1 MRKDDQTEDPVDPVG
16 QPQVVED
23 FCCPYQDPLE
33 ATKPCPYKNRSDIM
47 IGAHERAVH
56 IKKDMVNKTY
66 KDEGSK
72 EDTKKSKRIESNIT
86 KFPESETHYEF

>member
-1 MRKDDQTEDPVDPVG
+1 
-16 QPQVVED
+16 
-23 FCCPYQDPLE
+23 
-33 ATKPCPYKNRSDIM
+33 M
-47 IGAHERAVH
+47 IRVHKTAVH